1 MQYDIFVRGSRKML
15 CYSYLKI
22 KDESIYIMN
31 YDLIVIGSGPGGYVA
46 AVKGAQMGMKTA
58 VVERENLGGICLNWG
73 CIPTKALLKSAQ
85 VFNYINHAANYGVAA
100 QPAEADL
107 SAMVQRSRGV
117 AETMSKGVQF
127 LLKKNNVDVIMGTA
141 KVMPD
146 HQVEV
151 RDAEG
156 NATVYEAPH
165 IIIATG
171 ARSKVMPNMPQ
182 DGKHIIGYREAM
194 TLPFKPQRMVV
205 CGSGAIGSE
214 FAFFYQSIGVQVT
227 LVEFMPQIL
236 PNEDEDTAAQISRS
250 FRKMGMKVMAS
261 SSVEKVDIDGDI
273 CHVTIKDMKKNVETV
288 VDCDVVLSA
297 VGVVTNL
304 EGIGLEET
312 GIQTERT
319 KIVVDDYYQTN
330 VPGYYAIGDVV
341 HGPALAHVASA
352 EAICCVEKIAGEEP
366 KKVNYSNIP
375 GCTYT
380 TPEVASVGLTEKKAL
395 EAGKEI
401 LVGKFFFKASGKA
414 TAAGNTDGFIKMII
428 DKNSDEI
435 IGAHL
440 CGDNVTEMIA
450 GIVSAREN
458 GLTAKQIA
466 GSVHPHPTM
475 SEAIMEAIEAAYGKA
490 IHG

>member
-1 MQYDIFVRGSRKML
+1 
-15 CYSYLKI
+15 
-22 KDESIYIMN
+22 MN

-46 AVKGAQMGMKTA
+46 AVKGSQMGMKTA
-58 VVERENLGGICLNWG
+58 VIERENLGGICLNWG

-85 VFNYINHAANYGVAA
+85 VYNYINHSANYGVVA
-100 QPAEADL
+100 QPAEADI
-107 SAMVQRSRGV
+107 AAIVQRSRGV

-146 HQVEV
+146 HKVSV
-151 RDAEG
+151 TDAEG
-156 NATVYEAPH
+156 NETVYESSH

-194 TLPFKPQRMVV
+194 TLPKKPQSMVV

-250 FRKMGMKVMAS
+250 FRKMGMKVMSS

-304 EGIGLEET
+304 ENLGLEET
-312 GIQTERT
+312 GIAFERG
-319 KIVVDDYYQTN
+319 KITVDDYYQTN

-352 EAICCVEKIAGEEP
+352 EAICCVEKMNGEDP
-366 KKVNYSNIP
+366 KLVNYTNIP

-380 TPEVASVGLTEKKAL
+380 TPEVASVGLTEKKAV
-395 EAGKEI
+395 EAGREF

-428 DKNSDEI
+428 DKNTDEI
-435 IGAHL
+435 IGCHM

-458 GLTAKQIA
+458 GLTAKQVA
-466 GSVHPHPTM
+466 GAIHPHPTM
-475 SEAIMEAIEAAYGKA
+475 SEAVMEAIEAAYGKA